1 MAVPPVANPSVVQ
14 AQSGIASK
22 LDKKVGKTS
31 FLHHLRV
38 VSEPA
43 ENSTSLGKETPSRPR
58 SELKVGVFFMPT
70 FFRFYPVNRGVF
82 AFSPP
87 CPRSLFLRRPRT
99 AGLWNSSQKRLLG
112 PISLFLRF
120 SAGSG

>member
-1 MAVPPVANPSVVQ
+1 METGQ
-14 AQSGIASK
+14 K
-22 LDKKVGKTS
+22 CRKTA
-31 FLHHLRV
+31 FFHHLRV

-43 ENSTSLGKETPSRPR
+43 ETSTSLGKETPSSPG
-58 SELKVGVFFMPT
+58 SERKVGMFFMPA

-82 AFSPP
+82 AFYPP
-87 CPRSLFLRRPRT
+87 RPRSLFLRPPRT

-120 SAGSG
+120 SADSG